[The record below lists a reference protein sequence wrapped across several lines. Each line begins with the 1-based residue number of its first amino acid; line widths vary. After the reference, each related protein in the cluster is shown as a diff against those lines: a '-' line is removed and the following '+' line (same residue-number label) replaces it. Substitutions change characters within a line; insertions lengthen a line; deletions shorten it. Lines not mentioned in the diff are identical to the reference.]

1 MLRAIAGTVIGELIG
16 RRSGNGLLGA
26 GIGLVATRI
35 ATRSIPGA
43 VIVGGAILA
52 KTLYDRRQP
61 NKTGALP
68 AISRSKL
75 SQSDNIP
82 SPPPAIPSPRPT
94 AR

>member
-1 MLRAIAGTVIGELIG
+1 MLKSIAGAVVGELIG

-43 VIVGGAILA
+43 VLIGGAILA
-52 KTLYDRRQP
+52 KTVYDKRKEAQLDNSTSP
-61 NKTGALP
+61 LK
-68 AISRSKL
+68 
-75 SQSDNIP
+75 NIP
-82 SPPPAIPSPRPT
+82 SPPPAIPSPRQR